1 METTIGLGVIISL
14 VGCFVGLAGWLSGRD
29 KRIMSDS
36 EWRGVI
42 NTKLDIIAG
51 IKCDVDALEK
61 TVQEHGSRLSAMETE
76 VTNVYHRLN
85 ELRGKEGK

>member
-29 KRIMSDS
+29 KRIMTDS

-42 NTKLDIIAG
+42 NTKLDIAIG
-51 IKCDVDALEK
+51 IRNDVEALEK
-61 TVQEHGSRLSAMETE
+61 IVQCHDSRLTAVETE
-76 VTNVYHRLN
+76 VSNVHYRIT